1 MATIQLWVR
10 GDFMS
15 SPAVLLAIPDSVSP
29 RWTTCSESAPG
40 SVLAALA
47 PRAGGVV
54 PAALDS
60 GAGFGAAGG
69 GAAGGG
75 SALRAIAPSRTPEPV
90 AGALTGALATA
101 EPPGVYTGG
110 SSNMVYSRTRWPR
123 AQFTSSSSVIKGSE
137 IASVDL
143 SLSICR
149 PSGARTERTCTPAR

>member
-1 MATIQLWVR
+1 MATIQLRVR

-15 SPAVLLAIPDSVSP
+15 APAVLLAIADSVSP

-40 SVLAALA
+40 SVLGALA
-47 PRAGGVV
+47 PRAGGVAR
-54 PAALDS
+54 AALDS
-60 GAGFGAAGG
+60 DAGFGG
-69 GAAGGG
+69 AGGG
-75 SALRAIAPSRTPEPV
+75 SASRAIAPSRTPEPV

-123 AQFTSSSSVIKGSE
+123 DQFTSTSSVMKGSE

-143 SLSICR
+143 SLSIWR
-149 PSGARTERTCTPAR
+149 PSSARTVRTWTPAR